1 MMLTDAEKAAR
12 YEQRKR
18 ASGFRKVHLWV
29 PEDRAAELS
38 AIAERMRRE
47 RESDALRA
55 KTVTELKRMR
65 RFLRSR
71 GVAGLALFGSL
82 ARGEGQTDS
91 DIDLVA
97 DLDPNAHLT
106 ILDLI
111 EIEQYLEEKLERRVD
126 LVSRQG
132 LKEQFAAMIAPDE
145 FPVF

>member
-1 MMLTDAEKAAR
+1 MLTDAEKAAR

-18 ASGFRKVHLWV
+18 SRGFRKVHLWV
-29 PEDRAAELS
+29 PEDRAAELV

-47 RESDALRA
+47 RESDELRTETVA
-55 KTVTELKRMR
+55 KLRRMS
-65 RFLRSR
+65 RFLRAR

-82 ARGEGQTDS
+82 ARGEGSADS

-97 DLDPNAHLT
+97 DLDPSAHLS

-111 EIEQYLEEKLERRVD
+111 EIEQHLEEKLERGVD

-132 LKEQFAAMIAPDE
+132 LKERFAAAIAPDE
-145 FPVF
+145 YSVF

>member
-1 MMLTDAEKAAR
+1 MLTDAEKAAR

-18 ASGFRKVHLWV
+18 SCGFRKVHLWV
-29 PEDRAAELS
+29 PEDRAAELA

-47 RESDALRA
+47 RESDELRTE
-55 KTVTELKRMR
+55 TVTKLKRMSKS
-65 RFLRSR
+65 LRSR
-71 GVAGLALFGSL
+71 GIAGLALFGSL
-82 ARGEGQTDS
+82 ARGEGGADS

-97 DLDPNAHLT
+97 DLDPDARLS

-111 EIEQYLEEKLERRVD
+111 EIEQHLEEKLEHRVD

-132 LKEQFAAMIAPDE
+132 LKERFAARIAPDE

>member
-1 MMLTDAEKAAR
+1 MLTDAEKAAR

-18 ASGFRKVHLWV
+18 ANGFKKVHLWV
-29 PEDRAAELS
+29 PKDRAAELA

-55 KTVTELKRMR
+55 KTVTKLKRMR
-65 RFLRSR
+65 KFLRSR

-82 ARGEGQTDS
+82 ARGEGQADS

-97 DLDPNAHLT
+97 DLDPDGRLT

-111 EIEQYLEEKLERRVD
+111 EIEQHLEEKLERGVD

-132 LKEQFAAMIAPDE
+132 LKERFAAAIAPDE
-145 FPVF
+145 FLVF

>member
-1 MMLTDAEKAAR
+1 MLTDAEKTAR

-18 ASGFRKVHLWV
+18 ARGFKKVHLWV
-29 PEDRAAELS
+29 PNDRAAELA
-38 AIAERMRRE
+38 AIAGRMRRE

-55 KTVTELKRMR
+55 KVVTQIKRMR
-65 RFLRSR
+65 KFLRSR
-71 GVAGLALFGSL
+71 GITGLALFGSL

-97 DLDPNAHLT
+97 DLDPNARLT

-111 EIEQYLEEKLERRVD
+111 EIEQHLEEKLGRGVD

-132 LKEQFAAMIAPDE
+132 LKERFAAAIAPDE
-145 FPVF
+145 FSVF